1 MIRIL
6 ILIIILAATPAEIV
20 HPQEIQN
27 PDCAKVS
34 VTCPEELDLTTP
46 LKFIAKVV
54 GGKRYGEVTYN
65 WTVSKGTISMGQGT
79 STIEVDLKGED
90 CRGLTA
96 TVEVGGTDP
105 SCSHNA
111 SCSVCIR

>member
-1 MIRIL
+1 MLRVLGLTIL
-6 ILIIILAATPAEIV
+6 LVTVPGNV
-20 HPQEIQN
+20 FRTFQSQN

-34 VTCPEELDLTTP
+34 VTCPDELNLTKP
-46 LKFIAKVV
+46 LKFTAKVV

-65 WTVSKGTISMGQGT
+65 WTVSKGTITMGQGT
-79 STIEVDLKGED
+79 ATIEVDLKGED

-105 SCSHNA
+105 SCSHAA